1 MPAGFYT
8 VGPMWEQIESILQRL
23 RGDAIESVAI
33 VVELLLIGLSV
44 NWCATVLG
52 GTRGTRPL
60 KGVLLILVVATLVV
74 RVLTVQ
80 LSWTRLELLYRYFLF
95 GLAFAALVAFQ
106 PELRRAVI
114 RVGDV
119 RLRRRRAPQA
129 RLVGSLTKAAALLSR
144 NRHGA
149 LIAIQRGVD
158 LRGWAENG
166 TLINADASSNLICSI
181 FHPKTPL
188 HDLGLIVREGRVLA
202 ANCQFPIA
210 ESDEVDAALGSR
222 HLAAI
227 GMSYETDALVLVV
240 SEETGAISLADNGTL
255 TRLGGPEELAVELER
270 RLSAGPGAAS
280 DGRIGSLA
288 WRIVRR
294 ALVVV
299 PLTAIIWYVADQ
311 ATQITATN
319 VPVELALQSDPQ
331 VSVQLLEPANPVF
344 GVTVRG
350 TTRAVDRL
358 RAQAARGPIKL
369 TWTAPSTP
377 ARYVLRA
384 DEVISSALRGSG
396 LGVFDAQPAGIVAVV
411 DEVQT
416 VTMRVRVSSG
426 AARVAD
432 ERVEPAEV
440 RVTMRAADLAA
451 LPEARR
457 VIEVRVED
465 RLRDVA
471 APSELTLPRVPMER
485 SIDRF
490 PLLRVEP
497 PDVAVTLRVVEQLTR
512 RAVAGIPVQLSVS
525 PQVWRRYDVVLS
537 DPNELLIDL
546 DVEGD
551 KALIEALRPQDV
563 RAWVSVTGAMA
574 AGGPEFRT
582 VDVIVQPPTGV
593 TVVGPPPTVR
603 LRLEERP

>member
-1 MPAGFYT
+1 
-8 VGPMWEQIESILQRL
+8 MWEQIESILQRL

-33 VVELLLIGLSV
+33 VVELLLIALSV
-44 NWCATVLG
+44 NWCASVLG

-129 RLVGSLTKAAALLSR
+129 RVVGALTKAAAQLSR
-144 NRHGA
+144 DRHGA

-166 TLINADASSNLICSI
+166 TLINAEVSSNLICSI

-188 HDLGLIVREGRVLA
+188 HDLGLIVRDGRVLA

-210 ESDEVDAALGSR
+210 ESDEIDAALGSR

-227 GMSYETDALVLVV
+227 GMSYETDALVMVV
-240 SEETGAISLADNGTL
+240 SEEAGTISLADNGTL

-270 RLSAGPGAAS
+270 RLSARRGAPA
-280 DGRIGSLA
+280 DGRFGSLA
-288 WRIVRR
+288 WRVVRR

-319 VPVELALQSDPQ
+319 LPVELTVQSDPQ
-331 VSVQLLEPANPVF
+331 VSVQLVEPANPLF

-358 RAQAARGPIKL
+358 RAQAARGPVKL
-369 TWTAPSTP
+369 TWMAPSAP

-384 DEVISSALRGSG
+384 DEVISAALRGSG

-440 RVTMRAADLAA
+440 RVTMRAADMAA

-457 VIEVRVED
+457 VVEVRVED

-471 APSELTLPRVPMER
+471 APTELTLPRVAVER
-485 SIDRF
+485 SIDRL

-497 PDVAVTLRVVEQLTR
+497 ADVAVTLRVVEQLTR
-512 RAVAGIPVQLSVS
+512 RGVTGIPVQMSVS

-546 DVEGD
+546 DFEGD
-551 KALIEALRPQDV
+551 KALIETLRPQDV
-563 RAWVSVTGAMA
+563 RAWVSVTGALA

-582 VDVIVQPPTGV
+582 VDVSVQPPAGV